1 MLSKLNFYNTISM
14 LQDYSWLNVTYINN
28 GYINVINS
36 IKRDIGLKTQNRQK
50 ALKYREAQETNF
62 PKY

>member
-1 MLSKLNFYNTISM
+1 M

-36 IKRDIGLKTQNRQK
+36 IKRDIGLKTQNKQK